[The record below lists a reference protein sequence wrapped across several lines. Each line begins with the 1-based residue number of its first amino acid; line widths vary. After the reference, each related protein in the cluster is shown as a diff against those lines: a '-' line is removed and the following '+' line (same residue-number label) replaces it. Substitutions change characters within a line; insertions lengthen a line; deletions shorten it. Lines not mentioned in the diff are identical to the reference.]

1 MSKIGTNITVEAQP
15 NHLPVKAREDDAA
28 YVLFTAERAEAV
40 PHTRVYISLGFKIAL
55 PVNMALLIQPRSGQ
69 SGKGMIAYAQAPKWL
84 GGEWH
89 KIRINADAIVG
100 LIDSNYGGDVKAI
113 VKFGRFKWK
122 HRIMRMLG
130 FKIFIDSDSCICQG
144 RFTYVPNVRLIQGK
158 VNGTRDGLGSTDK

>member
-15 NHLPVKAREDDAA
+15 FHLPAKSYEEDAA
-28 YVLFTAERAEAV
+28 YNLFTAERVEAV

-55 PVNMALLIQPRSGQ
+55 PTNMALLIQPRSGQ

-84 GGEWH
+84 GGEWY

-100 LIDSNYGGDVKAI
+100 LIDSNYGGGVKAI

-122 HRIMRMLG
+122 HRIMRKLG
-130 FKIFIDSDSCICQG
+130 FKIFIDSGSCICQG
-144 RFTYVPNVRLIQGK
+144 RFVYVPNVNLVQGVVK
-158 VNGTRDGLGSTDK
+158 GTRKGLGSTDK